1 MKNKIF
7 FAIFMTVWIVII
19 VVNFIWPKQTFSQE
33 ENRMLATIPRFSFES
48 FVNGDYLNGV
58 NDYINDHFAF
68 RNIYLKLNSWWEV
81 SVMGKKENNG
91 VYIGKDGYLFEKFEY
106 GEEEKEKVKNN
117 ASAISNF
124 AETMQEIDIPTY
136 FALVPNSIYINSD
149 KLPESVEV
157 PNQEDI
163 INTVYSNIKNT
174 KNINVT
180 SALKEEN
187 KTKPIYF
194 RTDHHMNSNGAYVVY
209 REFCNTANIQPVQIE
224 NFNKITVT
232 NDFLGTFDSKAQLIN
247 QTPDEIFVYE
257 NEINT
262 NIEEAVYD
270 KETTKSIFNE
280 EFLTGKDKYSYFLN
294 GNNSKAI
301 IKTKVDNN
309 KKLLVIKDSYA
320 HIMSQFL
327 CENYSEVHFLDPRY
341 TNFDYKEYVQE
352 NGITD
357 ILFLHNVS
365 NFATDTNLTKICKKL
380 RIN

>member
-136 FALVPNSIYINSD
+136 FVLVPNSIYINSD
-149 KLPESVEV
+149 KLPENVLV

-163 INTVYSNIKNT
+163 INNVYSNVKNT

-187 KTKPIYF
+187 KIKSLYF
-194 RTDHHMNSNGAYVVY
+194 KTDHHMNSDGAYVVY
-209 REFCNTANIQPVQIE
+209 REFCNNANIQPVQIE
-224 NFNKITVT
+224 DFNKITVT
-232 NDFLGTFDSKAQLIN
+232 NDFLGTFDSKAQLVN
-247 QTPDEIFVYE
+247 QTPDEILVYE

-262 NIEEAVYD
+262 NIEEAIYD

-357 ILFLHNVS
+357 ILFLYNVS
-365 NFATDTNLTKICKKL
+365 NFTTDTNLTKICK
-380 RIN
+380 N

>member
-117 ASAISNF
+117 ASAISDF

-149 KLPESVEV
+149 KLPENVEV

-194 RTDHHMNSNGAYVVY
+194 RTDHHMNSDGAYVVY
-209 REFCNTANIQPVQIE
+209 REFCNTVNIQPVQIE

-232 NDFLGTFDSKAQLIN
+232 NDFLGTFDSKAQLVN
-247 QTPDEIFVYE
+247 QTPDEIFVYK

-262 NIEEAVYD
+262 NIEEAIYD

-357 ILFLHNVS
+357 ILFLYNVS
-365 NFATDTNLTKICKKL
+365 NFTTDTNLTKICK
-380 RIN
+380 N

>member
-7 FAIFMTVWIVII
+7 FAIFMTVCIVII
-19 VVNFIWPKQTFSQE
+19 IVNFIWPKQTFSQE

-91 VYIGKDGYLFEKFEY
+91 VYIGKDGYLFEKFKH

-117 ASAISNF
+117 VSAISNF

-136 FALVPNSIYINSD
+136 FVLVPNSIYINSD
-149 KLPESVEV
+149 KLPKNVEV
-157 PNQEDI
+157 PDQEEI
-163 INTVYSNIKNT
+163 INTVNSNVKNT

-187 KTKPIYF
+187 KIKPLYF
-194 RTDHHMNSNGAYVVY
+194 KTDHHMNSDGAYVVY
-209 REFCNTANIQPVQIE
+209 REFCNTANVQPVQIKD
-224 NFNKITVT
+224 FNKITVT

-262 NIEEAVYD
+262 NIKEAVYD

-294 GNNSKAI
+294 GNNSRAI

-341 TNFDYKEYVQE
+341 TKFDYKEYVQE

-357 ILFLHNVS
+357 VLFLYNVS
-365 NFATDTNLTKICKKL
+365 NFATDTNFKL
-380 RIN
+380 LFTAY

>member
-91 VYIGKDGYLFEKFEY
+91 VYIGKDGYLFEKFKY

-117 ASAISNF
+117 VSAISNF
-124 AETMQEIDIPTY
+124 AETMQEINIPTY
-136 FALVPNSIYINSD
+136 FVLVPNSIYINSD
-149 KLPESVEV
+149 KLPENVEA
-157 PNQEDI
+157 PNQEEI
-163 INTVYSNIKNT
+163 INTVYSNVKNA

-187 KTKPIYF
+187 KIKPLYF
-194 RTDHHMNSNGAYVVY
+194 KTDHHMNSDGAYVVY
-209 REFCNTANIQPVQIE
+209 REFCNTANIQPVQ
-224 NFNKITVT
+224 NKDFNKITVT

-262 NIEEAVYD
+262 NIKEAVYD

-294 GNNSKAI
+294 GNNSRAI

-357 ILFLHNVS
+357 VLFLYNVS
-365 NFATDTNLTKICKKL
+365 NFATDTNLTKISKIK
-380 RIN
+380 N

>member
-136 FALVPNSIYINSD
+136 FVLVPNSIYINSD

-187 KTKPIYF
+187 KTKPLYF
-194 RTDHHMNSNGAYVVY
+194 RTDHHMNSDGAYVVY
-209 REFCNTANIQPVQIE
+209 REFCNTVNIQPVQIE

-357 ILFLHNVS
+357 VLLLYNVS
-365 NFATDTNLTKICKKL
+365 NFTTDTNLSKI
-380 RIN
+380 

>member
-136 FALVPNSIYINSD
+136 FVLVPNSIYINSD

-187 KTKPIYF
+187 KTKPLYF
-194 RTDHHMNSNGAYVVY
+194 RTDHHINSDGAYVVY

-357 ILFLHNVS
+357 ILFLYNVS
-365 NFATDTNLTKICKKL
+365 NFTTDTNLTKICK
-380 RIN
+380 N

>member
-136 FALVPNSIYINSD
+136 FVLVPNSIYINSD
-149 KLPESVEV
+149 KLPENVEV

-187 KTKPIYF
+187 KTKPLYF
-194 RTDHHMNSNGAYVVY
+194 RTDHHMNSDGAYVVY
-209 REFCNTANIQPVQIE
+209 REFCNTVNIQPVQIE

-357 ILFLHNVS
+357 VLFLYNVS
-365 NFATDTNLTKICKKL
+365 NFTTDTNLTKICK
-380 RIN
+380 N

>member
-19 VVNFIWPKQTFSQE
+19 IVNFIWPKQTFSQE

-91 VYIGKDGYLFEKFEY
+91 VYIGKDGYLFEKFKH

-117 ASAISNF
+117 VSAISNF

-136 FALVPNSIYINSD
+136 FVLVPNSIYINSD
-149 KLPESVEV
+149 KLPKNVEV
-157 PNQEDI
+157 PNQEGI
-163 INTVYSNIKNT
+163 INTVYSNVKNT

-187 KTKPIYF
+187 KIKPLYF
-194 RTDHHMNSNGAYVVY
+194 KTDHHMNSDGAYVVY
-209 REFCNTANIQPVQIE
+209 REFCNTANIQPVQ
-224 NFNKITVT
+224 NKDFNKITVT

-262 NIEEAVYD
+262 NIKEAVYD

-294 GNNSKAI
+294 GNNSRAI

-341 TNFDYKEYVQE
+341 TKFDYKEYVQE

-357 ILFLHNVS
+357 VLFLYNVS
-365 NFATDTNLTKICKKL
+365 NFATDTNLKL
-380 RIN
+380 LFTAY

>member
-68 RNIYLKLNSWWEV
+68 RNIYLKLNSWWKV

-136 FALVPNSIYINSD
+136 FVLVPNSIYINSD

-187 KTKPIYF
+187 KTKPLYF

-209 REFCNTANIQPVQIE
+209 REFCNTVNIQPVQIE

-232 NDFLGTFDSKAQLIN
+232 NDFLGTFDSKAQLVN
-247 QTPDEIFVYE
+247 QTPDEIFVYK

-280 EFLTGKDKYSYFLN
+280 EFLAGKDKYSYFLN

-357 ILFLHNVS
+357 VLFLYNVS
-365 NFATDTNLTKICKKL
+365 NFTTDTNLTKICK
-380 RIN
+380 N

>member
-136 FALVPNSIYINSD
+136 FVLVPNSIYINSD
-149 KLPESVEV
+149 KLPENVEV

-174 KNINVT
+174 KTINVT

-187 KTKPIYF
+187 KTKPLYF
-194 RTDHHMNSNGAYVVY
+194 RTDHHMNSDGAYVVY
-209 REFCNTANIQPVQIE
+209 REFCNTVNIQPVQIE

-357 ILFLHNVS
+357 VLFLYNVS
-365 NFATDTNLTKICKKL
+365 NFATDTNLTKICK
-380 RIN
+380 N

>member
-7 FAIFMTVWIVII
+7 FAIFMTVCIVII
-19 VVNFIWPKQTFSQE
+19 IVNFIWPKQTFSQE

-91 VYIGKDGYLFEKFEY
+91 VYIGKDGYLFEKFKY

-117 ASAISNF
+117 VSAISNF
-124 AETMQEIDIPTY
+124 AETMQEINIPTY
-136 FALVPNSIYINSD
+136 FVLVPNSIYINSD
-149 KLPESVEV
+149 KLPKNVEV
-157 PNQEDI
+157 PDQEEI
-163 INTVYSNIKNT
+163 INTVNSNVKNT

-187 KTKPIYF
+187 KIKPLYF
-194 RTDHHMNSNGAYVVY
+194 KTDHHMNSDGAYVVY
-209 REFCNTANIQPVQIE
+209 REFCNTANVQPVQIKD
-224 NFNKITVT
+224 FNKITVT

-262 NIEEAVYD
+262 NIKEAIYD
-270 KETTKSIFNE
+270 KETTKSIFND

-294 GNNSKAI
+294 RNNSKAI

-309 KKLLVIKDSYA
+309 KKLLIIKDSYA

-341 TNFDYKEYVQE
+341 TKFDYKEYVQE

-357 ILFLHNVS
+357 VLFLYNVS
-365 NFATDTNLTKICKKL
+365 NFATDTNLKL
-380 RIN
+380 LFTAY